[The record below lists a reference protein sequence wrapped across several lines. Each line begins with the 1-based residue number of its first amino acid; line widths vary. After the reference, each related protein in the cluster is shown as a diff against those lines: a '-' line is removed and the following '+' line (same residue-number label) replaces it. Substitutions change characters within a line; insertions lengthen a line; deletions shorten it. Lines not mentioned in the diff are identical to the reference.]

1 MEASFSSSVKEQLGR
16 AGLSNRADLL
26 AEAYGMLLFAS
37 AFGADGIRHVTEQP
51 ALLRRLPILY
61 ERCFS
66 VTPEIR
72 TSHAGGKT
80 VISVT
85 DPADIARI
93 CGAFGLDMRRLS
105 PLGINRAVLEEE
117 STRAAFLRGAFLVG
131 GTVASPEKRYHLEL
145 VTPHYTLSRE
155 LVSLLQEMDL
165 EPKVTL
171 RRANYV
177 LYYKYS
183 EKIENFLTVIGAP
196 GCALQLM
203 SVKVEKDVR
212 NRVNRQV
219 NCDSA
224 NITKSVAA
232 AAAQCEAIE
241 ALRRSG
247 RLQRLPQV
255 LREAAAARLANPE
268 LALTALAQTFDPP
281 VSRATL
287 SYRLQRLVQLAA
299 GESGAGQAASGLT
312 EGNDP

>member
-1 MEASFSSSVKEQLGR
+1 METSFSAAVKEQLGR
-16 AGLSNRADLL
+16 AGLSNHADLL

-37 AFGADGIRHVTEQP
+37 AFAADGIRHVTEQP
-51 ALLRRLPILY
+51 SLLRRLPILY
-61 ERCFS
+61 ERVFS

-72 TSHAGGKT
+72 TPHAGGKT

-85 DPADIARI
+85 APADIAKI
-93 CGAFGLDMRRLS
+93 CNAFGLDPHRLS
-105 PLGINRAVLEEE
+105 PLRVNRAVLEED
-117 STRAAFLRGAFLVG
+117 STRAAFLRGAFLAG
-131 GTVASPEKRYHLEL
+131 GSVAPPERRYHLEL

-155 LVSLLQEMDL
+155 LVALLQEMDL
-165 EPKVTL
+165 EPKVTV

-183 EKIENFLTVIGAP
+183 EKIENFLTLIGAS
-196 GCALQLM
+196 GSALQVM

-241 ALRRSG
+241 
-247 RLQRLPQV
+247 RLKSAGLLETLPQA
-255 LREAAAARLANPE
+255 LQETAGARLANPE
-268 LALTALAQTFDPP
+268 LALTALAETFDPP

-287 SYRLQRLVQLAA
+287 DYRLKRLVKLA
-299 GESGAGQAASGLT
+299 ENL
-312 EGNDP
+312 EDRP